1 MKNLILLV
9 FLTALFSNCEINALV
24 NEYEEI
30 NNKWEISLTEG
41 LPQSIKSEL
50 KYFDLS
56 LCKPKKRA
64 MKSDSFGC
72 LGSINDSSPF
82 GLSLS
87 YSIKSN
93 QQLMINSILIRQ
105 DIAEGV
111 FSQRKLTD
119 LEIALTSELGGL
131 WNYEISGDKM
141 IWINDNKKKIEFN
154 IKY

>member
-1 MKNLILLV
+1 
-9 FLTALFSNCEINALV
+9 
-24 NEYEEI
+24 
-30 NNKWEISLTEG
+30 
-41 LPQSIKSEL
+41 
-50 KYFDLS
+50 
-56 LCKPKKRA
+56 

-72 LGSINDSSPF
+72 LGSINDSSPL

-119 LEIALTSELGGL
+119 LEIALTSELMGL